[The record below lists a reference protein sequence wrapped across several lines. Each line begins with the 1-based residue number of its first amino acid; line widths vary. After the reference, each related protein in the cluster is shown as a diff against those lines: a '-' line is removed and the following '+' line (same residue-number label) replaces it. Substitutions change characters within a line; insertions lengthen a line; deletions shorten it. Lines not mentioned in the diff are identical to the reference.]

1 MIVPGTEVPET
12 ATPIGHTQTQPKRT
26 TAPDRTADK
35 RAAATRANMK
45 KKRAAHR
52 VALRRS
58 HTGG

>member
-1 MIVPGTEVPET
+1 MAVHEIEVSET
-12 ATPIGHTQTQPKRT
+12 LAAVAQPQPRGNS
-26 TAPDRTADK
+26 APDRIADK
-35 RAAATRANMK
+35 RAAAAKASMK

>member
-1 MIVPGTEVPET
+1 MAVPEIET
-12 ATPIGHTQTQPKRT
+12 SETLMAVAHAQPRGNST
-26 TAPDRTADK
+26 PDRTADK
-35 RAAATRANMK
+35 RAAAVRANMK